1 MEHVADIPV
10 PQPGDSET
18 VVSMLETAAVFSAKG
33 DAAEA
38 LSWLKRAAESA
49 GDGGDDARTL
59 ALARSV
65 SNLSDRLRAP
75 ASLLGEAA
83 PLGTASVTPKPPH
96 PVAAAPSAPSDDDDA
111 VEATPILL
119 SVRSDKPPVSAR
131 PPPPSARAAPPS
143 TTPSPSSVRVATLL
157 ASVTAKTPPSTTP
170 TPPSTATSTPISPSA
185 SKRPAKPSSPLASA
199 PNASPAL
206 ASAVNAS
213 PAPPKEPWHGRDA
226 ARVSVVKSSTEPG
239 LYYVRL
245 LEDGKRPHEGF
256 EGLLVALDP
265 DSTLRP

>member
-49 GDGGDDARTL
+49 GDSGDDSRTL

-83 PLGTASVTPKPPH
+83 PLGTASLTPKPPH
-96 PVAAAPSAPSDDDDA
+96 PVVVPAAAASDDDDA

-119 SVRSDKPPVSAR
+119 SVRADKPPVSVR
-131 PPPPSARAAPPS
+131 PPPPSSRAAPPS

-157 ASVTAKTPPSTTP
+157 ASVTATTPVSTTP
-170 TPPSTATSTPISPSA
+170 TATATPVSPPA
-185 SKRPAKPSSPLASA
+185 SKRPAKPSAALGSA
-199 PNASPAL
+199 A
-206 ASAVNAS
+206 NAS
-213 PAPPKEPWHGRDA
+213 PAPASAANASPAPSKEPWRGRDA